1 MLFVFLT
8 QQKKKGLKASHFFIH
23 DSRKENG
30 CLSLTGV
37 DSHEALNVKL

>member
-8 QQKKKGLKASHFFIH
+8 QQKKKGLKASHFFIN
-23 DSRKENG
+23 DSAL